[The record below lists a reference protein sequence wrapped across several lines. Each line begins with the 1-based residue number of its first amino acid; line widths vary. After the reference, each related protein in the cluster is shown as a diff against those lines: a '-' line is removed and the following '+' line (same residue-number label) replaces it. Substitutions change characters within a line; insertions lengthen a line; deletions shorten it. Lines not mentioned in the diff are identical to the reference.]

1 MMTGAL
7 IAVAAAIVLAVITV
21 FALFYI
27 GVVNSYHPMKKPKQG
42 QIRIAC
48 VGDSITY
55 GCMLRNRGKNNYPA
69 VLNRLLGENYCVN
82 NFGYTDRTAIKSG
95 DLPYTDEKP
104 YRQSLDFNP
113 NIVVF
118 LLGSNDSKAQNWN
131 EEKFINDYKEIIDGY
146 LALNSLKKLYIL
158 TPPPLFEVRGKV
170 LYGLRKEVVANEIC
184 PIIRR
189 IAQEKGVECI
199 DLYEIFKDKKELFAD
214 GVHPNPNGS
223 KLLAQSVYEV
233 ITR

>member
-1 MMTGAL
+1 MTGAL
-7 IAVAAAIVLAVITV
+7 IAVATAIVLAGITV
-21 FALFYI
+21 FVLFYI
-27 GVVNSYHPMKKPKQG
+27 GVINSYHPMKKHKQG

-95 DLPYTDEKP
+95 DLPFTNEKL
-104 YRQSLDFNP
+104 YKKSLDFNP

-118 LLGSNDSKAQNWN
+118 LLGSNDSKAKNWN

-158 TPPPLFEVRGKV
+158 VPPPLFEVRGKV

-184 PIIRR
+184 PAIRR